1 MAHKRS
7 ARPWTFAAVGTVM
20 LALASCQIF
29 TPPVAPEPPDPDGEP
44 AEANGL
50 DSVAGIFPLFVGAR
64 WVYRNATSDLIP
76 VLHPGSEI
84 ESEVLAEVRCRDVA
98 SGRLYEC
105 FVLRTRQGV
114 ERETISYVHRTGDGI
129 SLYAVRTSGPG
140 LGHQAQAFRGE
151 LLLKQALE
159 AGEVWSFGQTTGAF
173 LRSQVMGREVVPL
186 RDTILTLLGPY
197 TESFTDAWR
206 VRSTYGGI
214 LADAYGSGVVESWY
228 STGVG
233 MVKCTAG
240 SLFYELVQFRRSAE
254 VTVLDEDAGSGP
266 YPHAVGSVV
275 VVQLRGYTAAA
286 GSGLVWSLANRDDV
300 TADGVVVSLPGS
312 GDFAAD
318 LDGTDESET
327 GTYVFRFAVRSTART
342 TLAFEGRYTGTAQ
355 DLPPQRVTFDI
366 VGI

>member
-1 MAHKRS
+1 MAS
-7 ARPWTFAAVGTVM
+7 ARFGRRLSLVATGVLL
-20 LALASCQIF
+20 LALAGCRILV
-29 TPPVAPEPPDPDGEP
+29 PPIIPEPPDPDAEP
-44 AEANGL
+44 AEANAM
-50 DSVAGIFPLFVGAR
+50 DSRAGAFPLFVGAR
-64 WVYRNATSDLIP
+64 WVYRNATPDLVP

-84 ESEVLAEVRCRDVA
+84 ETEVLAEVRCRDTA
-98 SGRLYEC
+98 SGLLYEC
-105 FVLRTRQGV
+105 FIVKTRQGT
-114 ERETISYVHRTGDGI
+114 ERETVSYVHRAADGI
-129 SLYAVRTSGPG
+129 ELFAVDTREQIGA
-140 LGHQAQAFRGE
+140 LRRQAFGGE
-151 LLLKQALE
+151 LLLKPSLE
-159 AGEVWSFGQTTGAF
+159 AGDAWTFGQTTGAF
-173 LRSQVMGREVVPL
+173 LRSQAMGREVVPL

-214 LADAYGSGVVESWY
+214 LADAYGGGVVESWY

-266 YPHAVGSVV
+266 YPLAVGSVV
-275 VVQLRGYTAAA
+275 IVQLRGYTAAA
-286 GSGLVWSLANRDDV
+286 DSGLIWSLANLDEV

-312 GDFAAD
+312 GDFSAD

-327 GTYVFRFAVRSTART
+327 GTYVFRFAVRSTVRT
-342 TLAFEGRYTGTAQ
+342 TLVFEGRYTGTAQ